1 MQGLAQ
7 HLTDSLKSKVQSPRS
22 KVCLP
27 RRKLSS
33 LAAAGRLRCL
43 EEFLQLRITRVS
55 GGESFLIM
63 PVGQLRGRRLLRDIN
78 HREVIMRIGAGR
90 IDLNG
95 LAQGRLGWPAQPLL
109 AEREAE
115 EVLDLGIQG
124 IERRRAAEG
133 VDGLIVFSLAE
144 LQAAQDEEAIRV
156 IRRESDSLLDVNLR
170 GLEMV
175 EVELN
180 GGEVSQGGDI
190 GLVLLEHL
198 QVFLLGFVELLVRVV
213 TVRLR
218 HQ

>member
-1 MQGLAQ
+1 MQSLAQ
-7 HLTDSLKSKVQSPRS
+7 HLTDSLKTKVQSPRS
-22 KVCLP
+22 KVCWR

-33 LAAAGRLRCL
+33 LAAAGGLRGV
-43 EEFLQLRITRVS
+43 EQFLQLRITRVS

-63 PVGQLRGRRLLRDIN
+63 PMGQFRRGRLLGDVN
-78 HREVIMRIGAGR
+78 HRQVIVRIGAGR

-144 LQAAQDEEAIRV
+144 LQAAQDEEAVGV
-156 IRRESDSLLDVNLR
+156 IGRESDSLLDVNFR

-175 EVELN
+175 
-180 GGEVSQGGDI
+180 
-190 GLVLLEHL
+190 
-198 QVFLLGFVELLVRVV
+198 
-213 TVRLR
+213 
-218 HQ
+218 